1 MTSRP
6 LDQPAAL
13 EVMGSL
19 WRHRIL
25 IAQLVKR
32 EVAGRYRGSFLGILW
47 SLATP
52 LLMLVVYT
60 FVFGVVFRSRWSTSG
75 TSGGATEFAV
85 VMFAGILVHGLIAEC
100 IQRAP
105 SVVVGQ
111 PNFVKKVVFPLPT
124 LAWVVMGAALF
135 HATMALGILLVGV
148 LVLQQHVPLT
158 ALWLPIVL
166 LPFLLL
172 VVGLVWLLSALGVF
186 LRDLAQMMGI
196 VSSLLLFLAPV
207 FYPLDSVPAAM
218 RPLLYFNP
226 VTFIIEQVRA
236 VLIWGH
242 SPDWGGLLL
251 YLAVAWLVASAGL
264 ALFRRASKGF
274 ADVL

>member
-25 IAQLVKR
+25 IGQLVKR
-32 EVAGRYRGSFLGILW
+32 EVVGRYRGSFLGVFW
-47 SLATP
+47 ALANP
-52 LLMLVVYT
+52 LLMLVIYT
-60 FVFGVVFRSRWSTSG
+60 FVFGVVFRSRWSSSG
-75 TSGGATEFAV
+75 ASGGAMEFAV
-85 VMFAGILVHGLIAEC
+85 VMFAGLLIHGLIAEC

-105 SVVVGQ
+105 NAVVGQ

-124 LAWVVMGAALF
+124 LAWVVIGAALF

-148 LVLQQHVPLT
+148 LLLQQHVPLT

-166 LPFLLL
+166 LPFLVL

-186 LRDLAQMMGI
+186 LRDLGQMMGI
-196 VSSLLLFLAPV
+196 ASSLLLFMAPV
-207 FYPLDSVPAAM
+207 FYPLDSVPAAI
-218 RPLLYFNP
+218 RPLMYLNP
-226 VTFIIEQVRA
+226 LTFIIEQVRA
-236 VLIWGH
+236 VVIWGR

-251 YLAVAWLVASAGL
+251 YLGLAWLIAAAGL
-264 ALFRRASKGF
+264 AVFRRTSRGF

>member
-1 MTSRP
+1 
-6 LDQPAAL
+6 
-13 EVMGSL
+13 MGSL